1 MAKSITFFDKEHTGG
16 INLAAMEDTQLK
28 ENLVQ
33 DIATGG
39 DEAPTA
45 TAVKEAVDAKM
56 AKADIVNDLTTGG
69 TDKVLSAEQGKVLDG
84 KKVDKVVTP
93 ASVYVTEGSK
103 PLSEFAMKADIIND
117 LTTGG
122 VDKALSAEQ
131 GKALEGKKVDK
142 IDTPA
147 SVYVTEGSKPL
158 AEFAMKADIIN
169 DLTTGGTDK
178 ALSAEQGK
186 ALDGKK
192 VDKIDTPDSV
202 YTTNGSKPLSEF
214 VVDTDI
220 VNDLTT
226 GGTDKA
232 LSAEQG
238 KVLEGKKVDKIDT
251 PNSVYTTNGSK
262 PLAEFATFAEV
273 TLSGT
278 GETFISMPNLNGF
291 RTDKGISSS
300 TFFVHQNDLGDR
312 KNTLKK
318 GDIVSFKPSGQGIK
332 GNVTAV
338 FSHIA
343 TEPTVNSDNILNET
357 GNDFNGWYAFTI
369 LSSDY
374 DRVQMSNKTQSFNVR
389 LSASSETFNS
399 MYDLSDPAAPNSR
412 CAFYVKPEDIAS
424 IPNLRQGDIVTFSPA
439 PGKGVIV
446 AIYEALANASHTISK
461 QPCLNKTNPASG
473 NFGGWYIFNVV
484 SSDYDRTHGTASQR
498 TYRITYTPEDGLI
511 LGLRRGYNIILKPN
525 TALTNLLPSLR
536 PGDIVELS
544 NPQKSYVYTT
554 KFRRLCS
561 REDNTPSIRDLY
573 VVGQNT
579 IPNDITGWF
588 LFEVIGSITDR
599 SNLPVELTT
608 NRFREAQFAVGSV
621 YKLSYELSGTDT
633 MSIPNNSNIVANK
646 FTANRL
652 AIYEALLGAGLIR
665 LKVEG
670 KYINLNI
677 IKAEFGTGNF
687 KITGLCSSK
696 ASTDITERGA

>member
-1 MAKSITFFDKEHTGG
+1 MQEYKMAKSITFFDKEHTGG

-28 ENLVQ
+28 ENLVK

-39 DEAPTA
+39 AEAPTA

-69 TDKVLSAEQGKVLDG
+69 ADKVLSAEQGKVLDG

-122 VDKALSAEQ
+122 TDKALSAEQ

-142 IDTPA
+142 VSTPA

-186 ALDGKK
+186 VLEGKK
-192 VDKIDTPDSV
+192 VDKIVTPDSV
-202 YTTNGSKPLSEF
+202 YTTNGSKPLA
-214 VVDTDI
+214 D
-220 VNDLTT
+220 
-226 GGTDKA
+226 
-232 LSAEQG
+232 
-238 KVLEGKKVDKIDT
+238 
-251 PNSVYTTNGSK
+251 
-262 PLAEFATFAEV
+262 FATFAEV
-273 TLSGT
+273 ALSGT

-300 TFFVHQNDLGDR
+300 IFFVHQSDLGDR

-318 GDIVSFKPSGQGIK
+318 GDIVSFKPSGQGVK

-343 TEPTVNSDNILNET
+343 TEPTVNGNNILNET

-374 DRVQMSNKTQSFNVR
+374 DRVQMANKANSWTIQLEEN
-389 LSASSETFNS
+389 SETVQS
-399 MYDLSDPAAPNSR
+399 MYSMSDYSVPNSR
-412 CAFYVKPEDIAS
+412 CVFYVKPEDIAS
-424 IPNLRQGDIVTFSPA
+424 IPNLRQGDIVTFLPA
-439 PGKGVIV
+439 PGKGDIV
-446 AIYEALANASHTISK
+446 AIYETLAVGAPTVNK
-461 QPCLNKTNPASG
+461 QLCLNKKNPASG

-484 SSDYDRTHGTASQR
+484 SSAYDRVHGIIGQR
-498 TYRITYTPEDGLI
+498 TYSITYTPEDGLI

-561 REDNTPSIRDLY
+561 REDNTPSIRDIY
-573 VVGQNT
+573 VVGQDT
-579 IPNDITGWF
+579 IPADVTGWF
-588 LFEVIGSITDR
+588 LFEVIGSITDT

-608 NRFREAQFAVGSV
+608 NRIREAQFAVGNV
-621 YKLSYELSGTDT
+621 YKISYELSGNDL
-633 MSIPNNSNIVANK
+633 MSIPNNSNIGANK

-665 LKVEG
+665 LKAEN

-677 IKAEFGTGNF
+677 IKAEFGTGKF
-687 KITGLCSSK
+687 TITGMCSSK
-696 ASTDITERGA
+696 GPTDVTDRTGA